1 MMNEATRVN
10 ERIRISPV
18 MVVRDGVNLGTMST
32 AEAMRIAREEG
43 LDLVEIAPN
52 ARPPVCRIMD
62 YGKFKYEK
70 NIKEKQQRKNAKS
83 SQPKEVRLRPV
94 TQDHD
99 LDTKTRA
106 IRGFLEDGHSVQVK
120 IKFQAREI
128 THKELGFGVVN
139 GILDK
144 LAGVGQFRERPSLM
158 GKWLTCVIEPAK
170 PK

>member
-1 MMNEATRVN
+1 MNEITRIN

-18 MVVRDGVNLGTMST
+18 MVVRDGSNLGVMST
-32 AEAMRIAREEG
+32 AEALRTAKDDG
-43 LDLVEIAPN
+43 LDLVEISPN
-52 ARPPVCRIMD
+52 SRPPVCRIMD

-106 IRGFLEDGHSVQVK
+106 IKGFLEDGHSVQIK
-120 IKFQAREI
+120 IKFKAREI
-128 THKELGFGVVN
+128 THKELGFSVVHA
-139 GILDK
+139 IVDK
-144 LAGVGQFRERPSLM
+144 LAGIGQLKGKPSLM
-158 GKWLTCVIEPAK
+158 GKWLNCVIEPTK
-170 PK
+170 TK